1 MNCVD
6 NKNKECCGKNSDCVN
21 WSNKVLKMDHH
32 FRSEAGIEETGD
44 VEDIL
49 LSIQIKGSE
58 PLEPAFIRSE
68 DEIFLDV
75 FVLGMQGV
83 KPTAVLKKDIQSIGV
98 VGGRFAEEA
107 EEVEQAEISQDSP
120 SKEDFLNLYC

>member
-98 VGGRFAEEA
+98 VGGRFSEE
-107 EEVEQAEISQDSP
+107 EEEIEEAEISQESS

>member
-6 NKNKECCGKNSDCVN
+6 NKNKECYGKNSECIN
-21 WSNKVLKMDHH
+21 WSNKVLKMDHIL
-32 FRSEAGIEETGD
+32 RDEVGIEDAGNIED
-44 VEDIL
+44 VL
-49 LSIQIKGSE
+49 LSIQVKGSE

-68 DEIFLDV
+68 DEIFLDIL
-75 FVLGMQGV
+75 VLGSSGV

-98 VGGRFAEEA
+98 VGGRMPEEA
-107 EEVEQAEISQDSP
+107 EELEEVPITEEVS